1 MRESRT
7 RNYIIFIFLLVSI
20 VSVVG
25 AGLEGA
31 HQLRLGGD
39 TGDVVRCFVE
49 QSLLSAD
56 NVTNVKPVETNSR
69 LLSIWQ
75 VRTNRASVSCRG
87 VFYFLCVLVI
97 LAELL
102 LYASKERFILYGNRF
117 LSKADYRIVYIEDKD
132 GRKKIS

>member
-1 MRESRT
+1 MRESRK
-7 RNYIIFIFLLVSI
+7 RNCIIFIFLLVSI
-20 VSVVG
+20 VSVTG

-49 QSLLSAD
+49 QSLLSGD
-56 NVTNVKPVETNSR
+56 NVTNVKPVETNSHF
-69 LLSIWQ
+69 LGIWQ
-75 VRTNRASVSCRG
+75 MRTSRALLSCRG
-87 VFYFLCVLVI
+87 VIYFMCVSVI
-97 LAELL
+97 VAESLM
-102 LYASKERFILYGNRF
+102 YASREHFILYSNRF